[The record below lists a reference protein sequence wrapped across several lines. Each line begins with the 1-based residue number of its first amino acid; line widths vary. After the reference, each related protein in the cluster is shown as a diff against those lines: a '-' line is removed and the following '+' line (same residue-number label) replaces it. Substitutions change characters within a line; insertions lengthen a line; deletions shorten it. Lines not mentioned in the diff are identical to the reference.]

1 VRRLVVGVAA
11 GLLFCPLAIAS
22 SSPACTETKIR
33 ERTLRRLVVRPSL
46 MWSVGLITVEKGG
59 GKVRV
64 RAQHIGQIVETSVKV
79 TSVTWPGTPY
89 RRRCGFAVASSIIRR
104 WGY

>member
-1 VRRLVVGVAA
+1 
-11 GLLFCPLAIAS
+11 
-22 SSPACTETKIR
+22 
-33 ERTLRRLVVRPSL
+33 